1 MLYATVRNRK
11 IHVKKPETVVQN
23 GVNADWLDLDMD
35 DEWMDMETI
44 ACVFVNRYVDGS
56 EEKEVAKE
64 LPLVFGERVCV
75 PWECLVNEGMLSVS
89 CTGYIGGEKIMTTM
103 YPDSFWK
110 VVQSGPMSGE
120 APLGPTEWPGWDELK
135 ANI

>member
-23 GVNADWLDLDMD
+23 GVNADWLELDMD

-64 LPLVFGERVCV
+64 LPL
-75 PWECLVNEGMLSVS
+75 
-89 CTGYIGGEKIMTTM
+89 
-103 YPDSFWK
+103 K

-120 APLGPTEWPGWDELK
+120 APLGPTEWPGWSELK